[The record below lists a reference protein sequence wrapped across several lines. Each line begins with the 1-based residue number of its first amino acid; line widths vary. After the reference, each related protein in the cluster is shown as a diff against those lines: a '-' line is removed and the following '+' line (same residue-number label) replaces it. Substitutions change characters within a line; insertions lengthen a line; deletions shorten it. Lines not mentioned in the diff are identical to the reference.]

1 MTSESDNI
9 VSYFNHKCKGEIV
22 IPIISNK
29 EDLKPIIAKQP
40 MEKRQID

>member
-1 MTSESDNI
+1 MTSEIDNI
-9 VSYFNHKCKGEIV
+9 VSYFYHKCKGEIV

-29 EDLKPIIAKQP
+29 DLKPIIAKQP